1 MAKDIF
7 GVTPDGL
14 QKRVGTEKFRVNE
27 LKKVFFTLL
36 NEIKNTPEEDGW
48 HRLVIFSVNSAEVFD
63 GLSYS
68 ERAAVLYYLRR
79 HPNIISKLSEREKRI
94 GGLDSMRPYV
104 FKWVSAAEKEQL
116 GIRAT
121 YFRNLSDEFLKK
133 IDNERHNRSTG
144 FLVDV
149 CSVLEFLLGKRSKIW
164 AETSTHNISAFSGVP
179 IENTRAA
186 LNELLKL
193 KLIVLA
199 YIPCEGRRGRSRM
212 NVYVTL
218 TEDDYRRA
226 SAGEGIVAEQI
237 ITAKDA
243 LNEKFTFSVTNYFYF
258 VISHFQADDS
268 SFPKKVQKVEDKK
281 NPSVSEKV
289 SQVEDLENFLVSE
302 EVPQVK
308 DVKNSSF
315 SEKVQQVEDVKNS
328 SVSEKVP
335 QVEEKKLPAQVTP
348 PINIVMPEVSG
359 LGKTLDDIKSCV
371 ISFTNIAESM
381 QKSEA
386 EKYELLK
393 NMIQANTKQRE
404 EYDNLY
410 NQMLAMKKILN
421 QKDRDKDNFV
431 KAIQDALNMMMGKI
445 ISATDEF
452 SKIPRHLVNEQKLQ
466 DHKAQVIKIAVQT
479 AEEIRNLANSGQ

>member
-48 HRLVIFSVNSAEVFD
+48 HRLVIFSVNSAAVFD

-133 IDNERHNRSTG
+133 IDSGRHNRSTG

-186 LNELLKL
+186 LNELLKM
-193 KLIVLA
+193 KLIVMA

-218 TEDDYRRA
+218 TEDEYRRA
-226 SAGEGIVAEQI
+226 SAGEGIAAKKI

-243 LNEKFTFSVTNYFYF
+243 LDEKFIFSVTNYFYF
-258 VISHFQADDS
+258 VISHFQADES
-268 SFPKKVQKVEDKK
+268 VEKTSPPPKDEK
-281 NPSVSEKV
+281 NSSVSEKV
-289 SQVEDLENFLVSE
+289 EQVEDLENFLVSE
-302 EVPQVK
+302 EVEQVK
-308 DVKNSSF
+308 
-315 SEKVQQVEDVKNS
+315 DVKNS
-328 SVSEKVP
+328 SVSEKVQ
-335 QVEEKKLPAQVTP
+335 QVEEKKLPPQVTP
-348 PINIVMPEVSG
+348 PINIIMPEVSG

-479 AEEIRNLANSGQ
+479 AEEIRNLAKSGQ

>member
-79 HPNIISKLSEREKRI
+79 HPNIISKLSEKEKRI

-268 SFPKKVQKVEDKK
+268 SFPKKVQKVED
-281 NPSVSEKV
+281 
-289 SQVEDLENFLVSE
+289 
-302 EVPQVK
+302 
-308 DVKNSSF
+308 
-315 SEKVQQVEDVKNS
+315 VKNS